1 MNDPA
6 ILIVGAGAMGGTIG
20 AHLARGG
27 HEVVLVDRVPEHLA
41 RMREAGLTIT
51 GPLAKFEVPV
61 KVRAAEELDGQ
72 YGRVLLCV
80 KAQDTEAAT
89 RMLAPH
95 LAPDGYVVSVQNG
108 LNEYAI
114 AAIVGEQRTIGCFV
128 NFGADYLSP
137 GVIHYAGH
145 GAVVVGELNGAIT
158 DRLRA
163 LRRVLLAF
171 DRQAR
176 LTDNIW
182 GFLWSK
188 EAYAALLF
196 ATALT
201 NESIADCLARERH
214 RKLFT
219 ALAREVMHVAAAKRV
234 RCEAFDGFQPA
245 ATCMTSRARAVNSF
259 RCRSRARQSAND
271 GTDEEAADSLA
282 ALVAHNRRSAK
293 SHSGIWR
300 DLAVRKRRT
309 EVDSQLG
316 VIVQEAKACGIEV
329 PLVERLIDLIH
340 EIENG
345 TRPQD
350 IGSLEALAEVVYQ

>member
-20 AHLARGG
+20 AHLARAG
-27 HEVVLVDRVPEHLA
+27 HEVVLVDRVPEHVA
-41 RMREAGLTIT
+41 RMREVGLTIT
-51 GPLAKFEVPV
+51 GPLAKFKVPV
-61 KVRAAEELDGQ
+61 KAKAPEELDQQ
-72 YGRVLLCV
+72 YARVLLCV

-95 LAPDGYVVSVQNG
+95 LAPDGFVVSVQNG

-145 GAVVVGELNGAIT
+145 GAVVVGEIDGAIT
-158 DRLRA
+158 DRVRA
-163 LRRVLLAF
+163 LRRLFLAF
-171 DRQAR
+171 DKQAL

-188 EAYAALLF
+188 EAYGALLF

-201 NESIADCLARERH
+201 NESIADCLAQSRFQG
-214 RKLFT
+214 LFT
-219 ALAREVMHVAAAKRV
+219 ALAREVMRVAACKHI
-234 RCEAFDGFQPA
+234 RCEAFDGFEPA
-245 ATCMTSRARAVNSF
+245 AFAS
-259 RCRSRARQSAND
+259 D
-271 GTDEEAADSLA
+271 GSDQEAADSLA
-282 ALVAHNRRSAK
+282 KLVAHNRRSAK

-309 EVDSQLG
+309 EVDVQLG
-316 VIVQEAKACGIEV
+316 VVVQEAKACGIDV
-329 PLVERLIDLIH
+329 PIVERLIGLIH

-345 TRPQD
+345 TRPQG
-350 IGSLEALAEVVYQ
+350 IGSLEALAEAVKQ

>member
-1 MNDPA
+1 MSDPA
-6 ILIVGAGAMGGTIG
+6 TLIVGAGAMGGTLG
-20 AHLARGG
+20 AHLARSG
-27 HEVVLVDRVPEHLA
+27 HEVVLVDRVADHLA
-41 RMREAGLTIT
+41 RMREVGLTIT
-51 GPLAKFEVPV
+51 GPLAKFKVPV
-61 KVRAAEELDGQ
+61 KVKAPEELDEQ
-72 YGRVLLCV
+72 YARVLLCV

-89 RMLAPH
+89 KMLAPH
-95 LAPDGYVVSVQNG
+95 LAPDGFVVSVQNG

-145 GAVVVGELNGAIT
+145 GAVVVGEINGVVT
-158 DRLRA
+158 DRVRA
-163 LRRVLLAF
+163 LRRLFLAF
-171 DRQAR
+171 DEKAQ

-188 EAYAALLF
+188 EAYGALLF

-201 NESIADCLARERH
+201 NESIADCLALPRYQ
-214 RKLFT
+214 KLFI
-219 ALAREVMHVAAAKRV
+219 ALAREVMTVAAAKRI
-234 RCEAFDGFQPA
+234 RCEPFDGFQPA
-245 ATCMTSRARAVNSF
+245 AFAV
-259 RCRSRARQSAND
+259 D
-271 GTDEEAADSLA
+271 GTDEEAAASLA
-282 ALVAHNRRSAK
+282 KLVAHNRRSAK

-309 EVDSQLG
+309 EVDTQLG
-316 VIVQEAKACGIEV
+316 VVVQEARGCGVEV
-329 PLVERLIDLIH
+329 PLVERLIGLIH

-350 IGSLEALAEVVYQ
+350 IGSLEALAEGVYQ

>member
-1 MNDPA
+1 MSNSA

-20 AHLARGG
+20 AHLVRSG
-27 HEVVLVDRVPEHLA
+27 HEVVFVDRVADHVA
-41 RMREAGLTIT
+41 RMREVGLTIT
-51 GPLAKFEVPV
+51 GPLAKFKVPV
-61 KVRAAEELDGQ
+61 KAKTPEELDEQ
-72 YGRVLLCV
+72 YARVLLCV
-80 KAQDTEAAT
+80 KAQDTDAAT
-89 RMLAPH
+89 KMLAPH
-95 LAPDGYVVSVQNG
+95 LAPDGFIVSVQNG

-114 AAIVGEQRTIGCFV
+114 ASIVGEQRTIGCFV

-145 GAVVVGELNGAIT
+145 GAVVVGEINGTVT
-158 DRLRA
+158 DRVRA
-163 LRRVLLAF
+163 LRRLFLAF
-171 DRQAR
+171 DKQAHV
-176 LTDNIW
+176 TDNIW

-188 EAYAALLF
+188 EAYGALLF

-201 NESIADCLARERH
+201 NESIADCLAMARYQ
-214 RKLFT
+214 KLFT
-219 ALAREVMHVAAAKRV
+219 ALARQVMTVAAAKHV
-234 RCEAFDGFQPA
+234 RCEPFDGFQPA
-245 ATCMTSRARAVNSF
+245 AFAP
-259 RCRSRARQSAND
+259 D

-282 ALVAHNRRSAK
+282 KLVAHNRRSAK

-309 EVDSQLG
+309 EVDVQLG
-316 VIVQEAKACGIEV
+316 VVVQEARVCGIEV

-350 IGSLEALAEVVYQ
+350 IGSLEALAEAV

>member
-1 MNDPA
+1 MNESA

-20 AHLARGG
+20 AHLARSG
-27 HEVVLVDRVPEHLA
+27 HEVVFVDRVADHVA

-51 GPLAKFEVPV
+51 GPLAKFKVPV
-61 KVRAAEELDGQ
+61 KAKTPEELDDQ
-72 YGRVLLCV
+72 YARILLCV
-80 KAQDTEAAT
+80 KAQDTDVAT
-89 RMLAPH
+89 KMLAPH
-95 LAPDGYVVSVQNG
+95 LAPDGFVVSVQNG

-114 AAIVGEQRTIGCFV
+114 AAMVGEQRTVGCFV

-145 GAVVVGELNGAIT
+145 GAVVVGEINGTIT
-158 DRLRA
+158 DRVRA
-163 LRRVLLAF
+163 LRRLFLAF
-171 DRQAR
+171 DKQAQV
-176 LTDNIW
+176 TDNIW

-188 EAYAALLF
+188 EAYGALLF

-201 NESIADCLARERH
+201 NESIADCLAMPRYQ
-214 RKLFT
+214 KLFT
-219 ALAREVMHVAAAKRV
+219 ALAREVMAVAAAKHV
-234 RCEAFDGFQPA
+234 RCEPFDGFQPA
-245 ATCMTSRARAVNSF
+245 AFAA
-259 RCRSRARQSAND
+259 D

-282 ALVAHNRRSAK
+282 KLVAHNRRSAK

-309 EVDSQLG
+309 EVDVQLG
-316 VIVQEAKACGIEV
+316 VVVQEARGCGIEV

>member
-1 MNDPA
+1 MNDSA

-20 AHLARGG
+20 AHLARAG

-41 RMREAGLTIT
+41 RMREAGLTVT
-51 GPLAKFEVPV
+51 GPLAKFNVPV
-61 KVRAAEELDGQ
+61 KVRAPEELDQQ
-72 YGRVLLCV
+72 YDRVLLCV

-95 LAPDGYVVSVQNG
+95 LAPDGFVVSVQNG

-114 AAIVGEQRTIGCFV
+114 AAIIGEQRTIGCFV

-145 GAVVVGELNGAIT
+145 GAVVVGEINGVIT
-158 DRLRA
+158 DRARA
-163 LRRVLLAF
+163 LRRLFLAF
-171 DRQAR
+171 DKQAL

-188 EAYAALLF
+188 EAYGALLF

-201 NESIADCLARERH
+201 NESIADCLALQRYQ
-214 RKLFT
+214 KLFT
-219 ALAREVMHVAAAKRV
+219 ALAREVMRVAAFKHI
-234 RCEAFDGFQPA
+234 RCEAFDGFEPA
-245 ATCMTSRARAVNSF
+245 AFAS
-259 RCRSRARQSAND
+259 D

-282 ALVAHNRRSAK
+282 KLVAHNRRSAK

-309 EVDSQLG
+309 EVDVQLG
-316 VIVQEAKACGIEV
+316 VVVQEAKACGIAV
-329 PLVERLIDLIH
+329 PIVERLIELIH

-350 IGSLEALAEVVYQ
+350 IRSLEALAEVV